1 MSSRALADFLPAITI
16 KAKDFAN
23 EIINFTLKRDTNL
36 RGGGTMISHEHIKNN
51 RNVRDLLAKS
61 GIKPEVLP
69 AEEDIKKVSRRLKV
83 EDKKMLGA
91 KKR

>member
-1 MSSRALADFLPAITI
+1 
-16 KAKDFAN
+16 
-23 EIINFTLKRDTNL
+23 
-36 RGGGTMISHEHIKNN
+36 MISHEHIKNN